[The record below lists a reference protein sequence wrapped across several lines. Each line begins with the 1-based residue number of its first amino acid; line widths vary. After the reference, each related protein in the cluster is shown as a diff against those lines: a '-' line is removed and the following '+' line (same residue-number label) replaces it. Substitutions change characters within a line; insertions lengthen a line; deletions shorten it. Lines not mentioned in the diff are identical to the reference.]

1 MTGDP
6 IDYALAY
13 AGAGYRVFPAAI
25 FKPDGE
31 DSFVKAPRAKARG
44 LVVPCAEHTAD
55 TNLKRIKKCRACQS
69 NPGGH
74 NAASSDPAVVRRL
87 WSTGLAR
94 SAVGLLPPP
103 GVLILDDDSR
113 VFDDVWLDTP
123 RVLTA
128 SGKSHYYFR
137 LADDQ
142 DELVSENLIV
152 YAEPDGVVDIRVG
165 DGKRYAFA
173 PCGQKF
179 YRKRN
184 GMTLDPARLPVLP
197 DDVYQRLLTAPRRTT
212 DGLGGPGGGKYPR
225 AQPRLAVGLPADRD
239 GDLMVELLDEAGWTT
254 EDGDRWVRPGGN
266 GKSADMGERDGI
278 WWLRVHTTSD
288 PVLLGGHCYTTSM
301 LLCALRH
308 DGDWAATYKYN
319 MEIDDND

>member
-25 FKPDGE
+25 FKPEGE
-31 DSFVKAPRAKARG
+31 DRFVKAPRAKARG
-44 LVVPCAEHTAD
+44 LVIPCADHADD
-55 TNLKRIKKCRACQS
+55 TNLKRIKKCGTCQS

-94 SAVGLLPPP
+94 SAVGLLPPE

-113 VFDDVWLDTP
+113 VFDDVWLDMP
-123 RVLTA
+123 RVQTA

-137 LADDQ
+137 LAEGQ

-173 PCGQKF
+173 PCGQRF

-184 GMTLDPARLPVLP
+184 GMTLDPPRLPVLP
-197 DDVYQRLLTAPRRTT
+197 DDVYQRLLTAPRRSGG
-212 DGLGGPGGGKYPR
+212 GLGGPGGGKYLPGVHG
-225 AQPRLAVGLPADRD
+225 LAVGLPADYD
-239 GDLMVELLDEAGWTT
+239 GDLATELLDDAGWTT
-254 EDGDRWVRPGGN
+254 EDGEAWTRPGGTQ
-266 GKSADMGERDGI
+266 KSANLHQHDDI
-278 WWLRVHTTSD
+278 WWLHVRTTSD
-288 PVLLGGHCYTTSM
+288 SVLLGDHYYTPSM
-301 LLCALRH
+301 LLCVFRH
-308 DGDWAATYKYN
+308 DGDIAQTYDYN
-319 MEIDDND
+319 MEIDNE